1 MSCRSVL
8 LGLCLSFRLLAQG
21 GLFEPRIAVI
31 AKGEQGLWQVRG
43 IWGGF
48 ALTPVKADP
57 VVSAAFTGQAGA
69 VKLQDQLILLNESLE
84 EISVLPAPPGRALF
98 GFAPDGALKA
108 VWYPEAKRIDL
119 IAEGLAVDT
128 SLWAGDPISI
138 AAMQGRCLK
147 AALMRDDGL
156 WLLDAD
162 SHTGAIQSAM
172 LLPDVRPP
180 VLVRPDGSVVFS
192 RDGALIVRDAAGV
205 ERAAPAPL
213 ADAIGEAGKDA
224 LVVRSGSSFYLVRL
238 GEESLQVFPLP
249 NPRGQQ

>member
-1 MSCRSVL
+1 MSYRTAL
-8 LGLCLSFRLLAQG
+8 LGFCLSLRLLAQG

-48 ALTPVKADP
+48 TLAPVKPDP
-57 VVSAAFTGQAGA
+57 VVSGAFTGQSGA

-84 EISVLPAPPGRALF
+84 ETSVLPAPPGRALF
-98 GFAPDGALKA
+98 GFAPGGALKA

-138 AAMQGRCLK
+138 AVVQGQSLK
-147 AALMRDDGL
+147 AAILRDDDV
-156 WLLDAD
+156 WLLEAD
-162 SHTGAIQSAM
+162 FVTGAVQCSM
-172 LLPDVRPP
+172 LLPDVKPP
-180 VLVRPDGSVVFS
+180 VLVRPDASVVFF
-192 RDGALIVRDAAGV
+192 RDGALIVRDAEGI
-205 ERAAPAPL
+205 ERAVPAPP

-238 GEESLQVFPLP
+238 EAERLQIFPLP
-249 NPRGQQ
+249 NSRRQQ